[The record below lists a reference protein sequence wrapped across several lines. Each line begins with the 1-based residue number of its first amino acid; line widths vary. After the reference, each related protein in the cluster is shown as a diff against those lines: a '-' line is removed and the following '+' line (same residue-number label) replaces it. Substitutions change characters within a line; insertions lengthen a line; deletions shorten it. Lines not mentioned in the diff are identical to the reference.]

1 MGQEVTTDRAP
12 KGRNFPFH
20 IGPWFRRSAAVRS
33 AATHPRLTPW
43 ATELAPLRGWLQLAL
58 QSQTLHNPA
67 HHLSNEAAPSRWRIL
82 ALLAI
87 AELLGMSLWFTGSA
101 VVPALTREWNLS
113 GSAASWL
120 TLSVQLGFVAGTLLS
135 AFLNLP
141 DIISARHLFTLTAIC
156 GAIIN
161 GAFGWF
167 AHDVSSAIALRFLT
181 GMFLAGVYPPA
192 MKILATWFRRGRG
205 LALGVLVG
213 ALTLGK
219 ATPYL
224 INAVGS
230 QNWRHNVLVVSVLAV
245 VGGLIVLFFVG
256 EGPLALPAARFDW
269 KQIGKVLGNRGVRL
283 ANLGYFGHMWELYA
297 MWTWIPLMIRASL
310 SGRKSDPSLAEVG
323 SFLVIG
329 CGAAGC
335 TIAGLI
341 ADRVGR
347 TIVTSAA
354 MTISGLCC
362 LFIGFLFGGNPIL
375 LLIVAAIWG
384 ASVVADSAQF
394 SACVTELGDPQ
405 YMGTALTL
413 QTCLGFL
420 LTTIS
425 IELIPRFVNLVGWRY
440 AFMILAPGPLFGVIS
455 MMRLRRLPEALKI
468 AHGRR

>member
-1 MGQEVTTDRAP
+1 
-12 KGRNFPFH
+12 
-20 IGPWFRRSAAVRS
+20 
-33 AATHPRLTPW
+33 
-43 ATELAPLRGWLQLAL
+43 
-58 QSQTLHNPA
+58 LHNPA
-67 HHLSNEAAPSRWRIL
+67 DPSSNVESRSRWRTL

-87 AELLGMSLWFTGSA
+87 AELLGMSLWFSGSA

-113 GSAASWL
+113 ASAASWL

-135 AFLNLP
+135 ALLNLP
-141 DIISARHLFTLTAIC
+141 DIISPRHLFTLTAIAA
-156 GAIIN
+156 AIVN
-161 GAFGWF
+161 GAFAF
-167 AHDVSSAIALRFLT
+167 LAHEATVAIALRFLT

-192 MKILATWFRRGRG
+192 MKILASWFRHGRG

-219 ATPYL
+219 AAPYL
-224 INAVGS
+224 VNGLGS
-230 QNWRHNVLVVSVLAV
+230 QNWRHNVMFVSLLAV
-245 VGGLIVLFFVG
+245 VGGLLVLLFVG
-256 EGPLALPAARFDW
+256 DGPYALPAARFDW
-269 KQIGKVLGNRGVRL
+269 KQAGRVFSNRPLRL

-297 MWTWIPLMIRASL
+297 MWTWIPFMIRASL
-310 SGRKSDPSLAEVG
+310 SLRQSDPSLAEVA

-335 TIAGLI
+335 VVAGLI

-354 MTISGLCC
+354 MAISGSCC
-362 LFIGFLFGGNPIL
+362 LVIGLLFGANPIL

-405 YMGTALTL
+405 YIGTALTM

-440 AFMILAPGPLFGVIS
+440 AFVILAPGPLFGVIS
-455 MMRLRRLPEALKI
+455 MLRLRRLPEAVKI
-468 AHGRR
+468 AQGRR